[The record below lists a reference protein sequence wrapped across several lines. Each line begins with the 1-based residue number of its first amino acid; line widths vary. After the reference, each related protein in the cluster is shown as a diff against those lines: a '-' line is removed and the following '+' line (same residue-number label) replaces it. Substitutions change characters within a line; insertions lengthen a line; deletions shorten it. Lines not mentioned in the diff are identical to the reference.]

1 MAVIL
6 ILFLIVT
13 GFMGCDQKKAPIKVG
28 FVGPLSGR
36 LSVLGVAGRNGAILA
51 VEEANGTG
59 GVNGHPVELIVRNDE
74 QDEKKALKSDKEL
87 LNENV
92 AAIIGHMTSTMS
104 LAALP
109 LCNRMKIPMISPT
122 TSTPR
127 LSGLDD
133 YFFRVIPPNTSETDH
148 LAGYA
153 RKGMGLLKMIAI
165 IDLSNSVYTEEFYK
179 TFKFEFERLGG
190 HMLPPVT
197 FTSGPGIVFGRFVKK
212 ILSSGAE
219 GLLLLTGSLDA
230 AMICQQVR
238 KSGVKIPMI
247 ACGWAM
253 TRAFLEHGGRA
264 ANGVVF
270 SQLFNVNME
279 DKRYSAF
286 SARFRERFGHDP
298 SFGAAHGY
306 EAARL
311 FLKALKGKGPS
322 EELKAAILNQNRFFG
337 VQGDFSLDGFG
348 DPQRDRF
355 LMVSSAG
362 RFRGME

>member
-1 MAVIL
+1 MTDLTSSKTVFRCRFHSLMAVIL

-133 YFFRVIPPNTSETDH
+133 YFFRVIPANTSETDH

-219 GLLLLTGSLDA
+219 GLLLLTGSLHDLPA
-230 AMICQQVR
+230 
-238 KSGVKIPMI
+238 GEKIRRQNSDDRL
-247 ACGWAM
+247 W
-253 TRAFLEHGGRA
+253 L
-264 ANGVVF
+264 
-270 SQLFNVNME
+270 
-279 DKRYSAF
+279 
-286 SARFRERFGHDP
+286 GHDP
-298 SFGAAHGY
+298 GFSGTWRPGRQRGCFFPVLGNDLAMTPLLGLPMDM
-306 EAARL
+306 RL
-311 FLKALKGKGPS
+311 HA
-322 EELKAAILNQNRFFG
+322 FF
-337 VQGDFSLDGFG
+337 
-348 DPQRDRF
+348 
-355 LMVSSAG
+355 
-362 RFRGME
+362 